1 MTIDTLVRPS
11 DPDTSRRAAES
22 VSQRIGSIQI
32 KVMRFAVAMD
42 PEPFTDVEL
51 CTFYNN
57 AGSTFRTRRS
67 ELVQRGFLQ
76 LVDDSGR
83 FAKWGLT
90 EEGRAWARMNLSL
103 SSFA

>member
-1 MTIDTLVRPS
+1 MTIDTLVRPT

-22 VSQRIGSIQI
+22 VAEKVGSIQV
-32 KVMRFAVAMD
+32 KVMRFAFAMD

-51 CTFYNN
+51 CTFFNN

-67 ELVQRGFLQ
+67 ELVQRGFLR

-83 FAKWGLT
+83 FARWGLT
-90 EEGRAWARMNLSL
+90 EEGRAWATTNLT
-103 SSFA
+103 